1 MRGGK
6 EAPKK
11 TGANDKDPE
20 QGRWRQQAFFPGKK
34 NKKAEW
40 MFLSK
45 DGGRV
50 LYPLMFYNSKGG
62 EDYTT
67 KLITS
72 ENLQPSV

>member
-6 EAPKK
+6 EEPKR
-11 TGANDKDPE
+11 
-20 QGRWRQQAFFPGKK
+20 QGPITKILSKADDVSMPFFPGKRTK
-34 NKKAEW
+34 RMDVSRQGVW
-40 MFLSK
+40 LCF
-45 DGGRV
+45 V
-50 LYPLMFYNSKGG
+50 PLMFYNSKGG